1 MVRPIE
7 TIEKELREYRV
18 SIEECHEEPSEA
30 KPSVVTTAA
39 NKVAAMTLAATISTF
54 VVAPPAH
61 ASGLLAQDV
70 AALEE
75 DAPDE
80 AIPEAASNTDA
91 AVATHESSDGM
102 AGGSLSDTENPDD
115 ASYDVVA
122 SSPFDAARIASAYE
136 GLPTPII
143 NEDVQLSPMGFV
155 AMAKQC
161 YVTCNYGLDQS
172 QYATNKVFKIY
183 TEGDPIE
190 FPTPEKAMEVVNA
203 SEWKFIGWFTA
214 PTGGTMV
221 ADANS
226 KVVGSLLASKSDID
240 YYAQYEYIGTYDI
253 TFRYEFA
260 PGIGN
265 GATVPAD
272 TVVKV
277 NVNNAIGNAV
287 PTPPAAPAGA
297 KFGGWYDSDGKVVDP
312 KRYVVRGD
320 ATFIGRYIDDST
332 VMHSVTFVWGKEGIG
347 DGIHTDQPVEF
358 EENTAVAFPTASDIS
373 IGTTYGLVGWYTQP
387 NGAGVM
393 VADANGKP
401 VAGTIAASL
410 TGNATFYA
418 HYKYTGTYTVQFKFM
433 LDSSAQAAAP
443 SGTKAPATQ
452 TRKITAE
459 KLIGTSLPAETSI
472 SGCMFKGWYVA
483 DASGNPTGD
492 PRTSEQMRNTAV
504 EGNVTYVGVYTAIPK
519 TTYSVTF
526 NWGRYYAPDSG
537 ALATDKHSSS
547 ITVEEGK
554 TIASAGGAPSDSQV
568 AVSGYT
574 FLGWYDSANKLMN
587 ANAAVTAAG
596 TYTAKYEKTPCYD
609 VYFHWGAAYIDGEGA
624 DPTDQKFVMKSVE
637 KGSTLASVLP
647 SNTQVAVSGYKF
659 LGWYDA
665 AGNKLNANA
674 PVQAGQ
680 VYTARYER
688 VETPVGP
695 VDPTPGPVNPV
706 DPTPVVPVNPTPQ
719 PGGNTGTVTPIGQ
732 SVGTNPRNPFTPWNP
747 PGLAV
752 AAGFTVPAAGPG
764 VDVFEELPE
773 PVVTGAGAGGDD
785 PYDED
790 SLPAEVSLFDAE
802 EMSNSALPFSSVE
815 LVTTAALA
823 GGVAAAALIASKA
836 SAFFAVNAQVAANMR
851 PRRIGKGKKG
861 FDTARRKR
869 RKALGLA

>member
-7 TIEKELREYRV
+7 TIERELRECCEGNKGCE
-18 SIEECHEEPSEA
+18 SASEA
-30 KPSVVTTAA
+30 KTNVVTAA
-39 NKVAAMTLAATISTF
+39 TNKVVAMTLAVTISTF
-54 VVAPPAH
+54 AVAPPAN

-70 AALEE
+70 APLEE
-75 DAPDE
+75 DAPDGTDAE
-80 AIPEAASNTDA
+80 ASNHA
-91 AVATHESSDGM
+91 SMASSGLEASDGM
-102 AGGSLSDTENPDD
+102 AGGSLSQAQNSGD

-122 SSPFDAARIASAYE
+122 STPFDAARLSSAYD

-143 NEDVQLSPMGFV
+143 NEDVQISPMGFI

-226 KVVGSLLASKSDID
+226 KVVGSLLASKSDIE

-483 DASGNPTGD
+483 DGSGNPTGD
-492 PRTSEQMRNTAV
+492 PKTSEQMRNTAV

-587 ANAAVTAAG
+587 ANAAVTAAA

-647 SNTQVAVSGYKF
+647 TNAQVAVSGYKF

-688 VETPVGP
+688 VETPIGP
-695 VDPTPGPVNPV
+695 VDPNPGPD
-706 DPTPVVPVNPTPQ
+706 DPTPVVPVNPNPQ
-719 PGGNTGTVTPIGQ
+719 PGPGVVGTVTPIRP
-732 SVGTNPRNPFTPWNP
+732 GTVAFPRNPFTPWNP
-747 PGLAV
+747 PGLAI

-764 VDVFEELPE
+764 VDVLDELLE
-773 PVVTGAGAGGDD
+773 PVVTGAGAGGDN
-785 PYDED
+785 PNDED
-790 SLPAEVSLFDAE
+790 GLPTGVSLFDAE
-802 EMSNSALPFSSVE
+802 EMGSSALPFSSAEV
-815 LVTTAALA
+815 VTTGALA
-823 GGVAAAALIASKA
+823 GGAAAVALIATKTST
-836 SAFFAVNAQVAANMR
+836 FFAANAQAAASMR
-851 PRRIGKGKKG
+851 PRRVGKAKKG